1 MSANSSNDPSPQ
13 PSSDGSALASQGG
26 SSPPVWP
33 CPTDEEKAEI
43 RRLMTYPLQ
52 IARHILSSADRGRF
66 LANLSSKIMLRTMYA
81 VMGSE
86 GIALT
91 WLISAVRLV
100 EPDVISAEVLI
111 WFSACDKSG
120 LARRV
125 LSAIP
130 EGTGPAHI
138 FSDILDRHCPEVRKD
153 LEAVQW
159 PSKPATTTPTLTASK
174 RSPGSLPEPP
184 AKHRCGQSAS
194 SEDSDCILLDPK
206 ASEDCGNEDSVDGHM
221 TSTLNAIYETSAILA
236 RPEAFTENDIAPC
249 YVHGKFCHVLPAG
262 DDVVDYGLHL
272 ASGGMTCLDFTTMG
286 KRAGLSGPSTKPCLS
301 FRDSMSRD
309 SVDIAVLECA
319 PGWKP
324 DLVTDSEVAKTHTL
338 HSCQPRP
345 CPSQFGWPFTRERYY
360 GVLLR
365 NNRRMVKSW
374 EEFSSPFLE
383 KPKVSGHAFY
393 CDEPAHIME
402 DLQLSAGAHAAGV
415 LPGEALNFEQHGL
428 GSSQQSFL
436 RFFREA
442 HAKHL
447 ARLKAKGLPIPP
459 GAEDLLADLHH
470 NPDQVA
476 RFSTSG
482 WAVGLLTHGAIWSDR
497 LRRTM
502 TKREIL
508 SLQGFATIPSVHGNQ
523 FLSPWDYKLDDLKY
537 TDCFKLSGNGMHMAV
552 LMLVLSW
559 SLACTEADTA

>member
-13 PSSDGSALASQGG
+13 PSSDGSALASQGGSG

-81 VMGSE
+81 GMGSE

-130 EGTGPAHI
+130 DGTGPAHI
-138 FSDILDRHCPEVRKD
+138 CSDILDRHCPEVRKY
-153 LEAVQW
+153 LKVVQW

-174 RSPGSLPEPP
+174 RSPGSLPEPL

-236 RPEAFTENDIAPC
+236 RPEAFTENDMAPC
-249 YVHGKFCHVLPAG
+249 YVHGI
-262 DDVVDYGLHL
+262 
-272 ASGGMTCLDFTTMG
+272 CL
-286 KRAGLSGPSTKPCLS
+286 PCL
-301 FRDSMSRD
+301 
-309 SVDIAVLECA
+309 DIAVLECA

-447 ARLKAKGLPIPP
+447 ARLKAKGLPIPL